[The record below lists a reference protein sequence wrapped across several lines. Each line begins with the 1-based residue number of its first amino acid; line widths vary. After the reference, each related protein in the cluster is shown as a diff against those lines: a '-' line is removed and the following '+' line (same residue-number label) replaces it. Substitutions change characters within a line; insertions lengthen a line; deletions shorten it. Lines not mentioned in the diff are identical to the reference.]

1 MGHGGNGIVV
11 LDNLNVTQLPDTNDS
26 DQILDMQES
35 STADLKTSSLA
46 SSSTASQQTSLSSI
60 DISTTV
66 TTTTTT
72 TTATSTVSA
81 VVSSDASDKC
91 KEDHDKGIQNNENN
105 AFEVGLASYYISALL

>member
-1 MGHGGNGIVV
+1 MGHAGNGIVV

-60 DISTTV
+60 DISKTV

-72 TTATSTVSA
+72 TTTSTVSA

-91 KEDHDKGIQNNENN
+91 QEDHDKGIQNNENN
-105 AFEVGLASYYISALL
+105 ALA